1 MDDRVTT
8 YKRKAEEYINMKE
21 IFRLCLIRWKWILF
35 SLLTTVGVAVV
46 YLLVTPVEYKRSA
59 SILIKEGDKSGA
71 SLAQDIGGFADM
83 GLFARNTNV
92 HNELVSLKSPATL
105 LEVIKRLNLDV
116 DYKVRGRFHKSTL
129 YGSDL
134 PVLISI
140 DRPGDDLEWSLN
152 VNVKDDGKVELS
164 DFVLNDEPMDGGKP
178 FFGGMTDSIPT
189 PLGTVRVELNPAY
202 RAGEGY
208 KTPSTIH
215 VFRSTLSTA
224 VAECQKRLQVGLIN
238 DKTSILELS
247 YTDVSTERAED
258 FLNTLISVYNENWV
272 KDKNKIAVSTSQ
284 FINERLGVIEQELGA
299 VDSDISSF
307 KSKNLIPDVRA
318 ASEMYMT
325 QAGEAST
332 QILALSNQLY
342 MMRYIRSH
350 MTGGHGREL
359 LPANS
364 GINSPVI
371 EKEISEY
378 NETLLQ
384 RNRLVSNS
392 SEQNPLVI
400 DMDRTLKAMRQSI
413 LLSVDNQINSLTNQ
427 IRTLRARENQS
438 TSRIASSPTQAQ
450 YLLSVERQQKI
461 KEALYLFLLQ
471 KREENELSQAF
482 TAYNTRVI
490 TPPMGAVSPIF
501 PRKRNILLG
510 AILLGLL
517 VPIAIIYIREVADT
531 KVRGRKDLDG
541 MKTPFLGEIPQC
553 ADSKGLRAIKKRGLR
568 RQERYEVVVQAQNR
582 NAINEAFRVTRAN
595 LEFILGADNRQ
606 KVMMV
611 TSLNGGSG
619 KTFVT
624 MNLAASFAINNK
636 RAIVIDLDMRRG
648 MLSTYVD
655 SPEVG
660 LSGLFC
666 GQVEDWRSIVVPSDD
681 LPDLHVL
688 PVGKIPPNPTELL
701 YSNKLSQLLVEL
713 RQEYDYIFIDCPPV
727 EIVAD
732 AYIIEKLV
740 DKVIFVIR
748 AGLIDRDMLPVV
760 DAFYNNKK
768 LNNMTLILNGTSSI
782 HGNHGYGYDY
792 KQYISN

>member
-1 MDDRVTT
+1 MDEKVTT
-8 YKRKAEEYINMKE
+8 YKRNVEEYFSLKE
-21 IFRLCLIRWKWILF
+21 IFRLCLIRWKWILL
-35 SLLTTVGVAVV
+35 SLLITVGAATA
-46 YLLVTPVEYKRSA
+46 YLMITPVEYKRSA
-59 SILIKEGDKSGA
+59 SILIKESDKPGA

-83 GLFARNTNV
+83 GLFSKSTNV
-92 HNELVSLKSPATL
+92 HNELVSLRSPATL
-105 LEVIKRLNLDV
+105 LEVIKRLNLDI
-116 DYKVRGRFHKSTL
+116 DYKVDGRFHRSTL
-129 YGSDL
+129 YGSEL
-134 PVLISI
+134 PIVVSI
-140 DRPGDDLEWSLN
+140 DRFYGALEWSLS
-152 VNVKDDGKVELS
+152 VTVRGDGMVEVS
-164 DFVLNDEPMDGGKP
+164 DMILDGEPMGEGQI
-178 FFGGMTDSIPT
+178 FLGEQVDSIPT
-189 PLGTVRVELNPAY
+189 PMGIVRVGLNSAY
-202 RAGEGY
+202 SDEMSIQ
-208 KTPSTIH
+208 TPMTIH
-215 VFRSTLSTA
+215 VSRSNLSTTM
-224 VAECQKRLQVGLIN
+224 AECQKRLQVGLIN

-247 YTDVSTERAED
+247 YTDVSIERAED
-258 FLNTLISVYNENWV
+258 FLDTLISVYNENWV

-284 FINERLGVIEQELGA
+284 FINERLSVIEQELGA

-307 KSKNLIPDVRA
+307 KSKNLIPDVRT

-325 QAGEAST
+325 QAGEAGT
-332 QILALSNQLY
+332 QILALNNQLY
-342 MMRYIRSH
+342 MARYIRGH
-350 MTGGHGREL
+350 ITGGQGREL
-359 LPANS
+359 LPVNS

-371 EKEISEY
+371 EREISEY

-384 RNRLVSNS
+384 LNRLLSNS
-392 SEQNPLVI
+392 SEKNPLVI
-400 DMDRTLKAMRQSI
+400 DMDRTLTAMRRSI
-413 LLSVDNQINSLTNQ
+413 LLSIDNEINSLSNQ
-427 IRTLRARENQS
+427 IRTLRAQESKS

-490 TPPMGAVSPIF
+490 TPPMGELTPIF

-510 AILLGLL
+510 AFLLGLL
-517 VPIAIIYIREVADT
+517 VPVAFIYVGAVTDT
-531 KVRGRKDLDG
+531 KVRGRKDLEG
-541 MKTPFLGEIPQC
+541 MTTPFLGEIPQSG
-553 ADSKGLRAIKKRGLR
+553 DSKGLRAIKR
-568 RQERYEVVVQAQNR
+568 RRKHERYEIVVQAQNR
-582 NAINEAFRVTRAN
+582 NAINEAFRVMRAN
-595 LEFILGADNRQ
+595 LEFMLGVDGHQ
-606 KVMMV
+606 KVMML

-636 RAIVIDLDMRRG
+636 RVVVIDLDMRRG

-660 LSGLFC
+660 LSALFSGLL
-666 GQVEDWRSIVVPSDD
+666 EDWQSIIVPSDD

-701 YSNKLSQLLVEL
+701 YSSRLSQLLEAL

-748 AGLIDRDMLPVV
+748 AGLTDREMLSVV

-768 LNNMTLILNGTSSI
+768 LNNMSLILNGTSSM

-792 KQYISN
+792 KQYISD

>member
-1 MDDRVTT
+1 MNEKINM
-8 YKRKAEEYINMKE
+8 YKRKTEEYITLKE
-21 IFRLCLIRWKWILF
+21 IFRLCLIRWKWFLF
-35 SLLTTVGVAVV
+35 SLLITVGGAVV
-46 YLLVTPVEYKRSA
+46 YLFVTPVEYKSSA
-59 SILIKEGDKSGA
+59 SILIKERDKSGVL
-71 SLAQDIGGFADM
+71 SAQDIGGFADM
-83 GLFARNTNV
+83 GLFSRNTNV

-105 LEVIKRLNLDV
+105 LEVIKRLNLDI
-116 DYKVRGRFHKSTL
+116 DYKVGGQFHESTL

-134 PVLISI
+134 PILISI
-140 DRPGDDLEWSLN
+140 DRFDDTLEWSLTLT
-152 VNVKDDGKVELS
+152 VRGDGMVELS
-164 DFVLNDEPMDGGKP
+164 DMIFDGELRGEGEV
-178 FFGGMTDSIPT
+178 FLGEMVDSIST
-189 PLGTVRVELNPAY
+189 PLGIVSVGVNSAYSDEKSIQTPLTIRVS
-202 RAGEGY
+202 R
-208 KTPSTIH
+208 TS
-215 VFRSTLSTA
+215 LSATM
-224 VAECQKRLQVGLIN
+224 AECQKRLQVGLIN
-238 DKTSILELS
+238 DRTSILELS

-258 FLNTLISVYNENWV
+258 FLDTLIAVYNENWV
-272 KDKNKIAVSTSQ
+272 KDKNKIAMSTSQ

-299 VDSDISSF
+299 VDSNISSF
-307 KSKNLIPDVRA
+307 KSKNLIPDVRT

-325 QAGEAST
+325 QADEAGA

-342 MMRYIRSH
+342 MVRYIRSH
-350 MTGGHGREL
+350 ITGRQGREL

-364 GINSPVI
+364 SINSPAI

-378 NETLLQ
+378 NGILLQ

-413 LLSVDNQINSLTNQ
+413 LLSMDNQINSLSNQ
-427 IRTLRARENQS
+427 IRTLRTRKKQT

-490 TPPMGAVSPIF
+490 TPPMSAVDPIF

-517 VPIAIIYIREVADT
+517 VPMAIIYIHELADT
-531 KVRGRKDLDG
+531 KVRGRKDLEG
-541 MKTPFLGEIPQC
+541 MATPFLGEIPQSG
-553 ADSKGLRAIKKRGLR
+553 DSKGLRAMKRR
-568 RQERYEVVVQAQNR
+568 RKHEQYEIIVQAQNR

-595 LEFILGADNRQ
+595 LEFMLGVDCRQ
-606 KVMMV
+606 KVMML

-636 RAIVIDLDMRRG
+636 RTIVIDLDMRRG

-655 SPEVG
+655 RPEVG
-660 LSGLFC
+660 LSGFFC
-666 GQVEDWRSIVVPSDD
+666 GQVEEWHSIVVPSRD
-681 LPDLHVL
+681 LPGLHVL
-688 PVGKIPPNPTELL
+688 PVGWIPPNPTELL
-701 YSNKLSQLLVEL
+701 YSNKLSQLLDEL

-740 DKVIFVIR
+740 DKVIFVVR

-768 LNNMTLILNGTSSI
+768 LNNMALILNGTSSI

>member
-1 MDDRVTT
+1 MDEKVTT
-8 YKRKAEEYINMKE
+8 YKRNVEEYFSLKE
-21 IFRLCLIRWKWILF
+21 IFRLCLIRWKWILL
-35 SLLTTVGVAVV
+35 SLLITVGAATA
-46 YLLVTPVEYKRSA
+46 YLMITPVEYKRSA
-59 SILIKEGDKSGA
+59 SILIKESDKPGA

-83 GLFARNTNV
+83 GLFSKSTNV
-92 HNELVSLKSPATL
+92 HNELVSLRSPATL
-105 LEVIKRLNLDV
+105 LEVIKRLNLDI
-116 DYKVRGRFHKSTL
+116 DYKVDGRFHRSTL
-129 YGSDL
+129 YGSEL
-134 PVLISI
+134 PIVVSI
-140 DRPGDDLEWSLN
+140 DRFYGALEWSLS
-152 VNVKDDGKVELS
+152 VTVRGDGMVEVS
-164 DFVLNDEPMDGGKP
+164 DMILDGEPMGEGQI
-178 FFGGMTDSIPT
+178 FLGEQVDSIPT
-189 PLGTVRVELNPAY
+189 PMGIVRVGLNSAY
-202 RAGEGY
+202 SDEMSIQ
-208 KTPSTIH
+208 TPMTIH
-215 VFRSTLSTA
+215 VSRSNLSTTM
-224 VAECQKRLQVGLIN
+224 AECQKRLQVGLIN

-247 YTDVSTERAED
+247 YTDVSIERAED
-258 FLNTLISVYNENWV
+258 FLDTLISVYNENWV

-284 FINERLGVIEQELGA
+284 FINERLSVIEQELGA

-307 KSKNLIPDVRA
+307 KSKNLIPDVRT

-325 QAGEAST
+325 QAGEAGT
-332 QILALSNQLY
+332 QILALNNQLY
-342 MMRYIRSH
+342 MARYIRGH
-350 MTGGHGREL
+350 ITGGQGREL
-359 LPANS
+359 LPVNS

-371 EKEISEY
+371 EREISEY

-384 RNRLVSNS
+384 LNRLLSNS
-392 SEQNPLVI
+392 SEKNPLVI
-400 DMDRTLKAMRQSI
+400 DMDRTLTAMRRSI
-413 LLSVDNQINSLTNQ
+413 LLSIDNEINSLSNQ
-427 IRTLRARENQS
+427 IRTLRAQESKS

-490 TPPMGAVSPIF
+490 TPPMGELTPIF

-510 AILLGLL
+510 AFLLGLL
-517 VPIAIIYIREVADT
+517 VPVAFIYVGAVTDT
-531 KVRGRKDLDG
+531 KVRGRKDLEG
-541 MKTPFLGEIPQC
+541 MTTPFLGEIPQSG
-553 ADSKGLRAIKKRGLR
+553 DSKGLRTIKR
-568 RQERYEVVVQAQNR
+568 RRKHERYEIVVQAQNR

-595 LEFILGADNRQ
+595 LEFMLGVDGHQ
-606 KVMMV
+606 KVMML

-636 RAIVIDLDMRRG
+636 RVVVIDLDMRRG

-660 LSGLFC
+660 LSALFS
-666 GQVEDWRSIVVPSDD
+666 GHLEDWQSIIVPSDD

-701 YSNKLSQLLVEL
+701 YSGRLSQLLEAL

-748 AGLIDRDMLPVV
+748 AGLTDREMLSVV

-768 LNNMTLILNGTSSI
+768 LNNMSLILNGTSSM

-792 KQYISN
+792 KQYISD

>member
-1 MDDRVTT
+1 MDEKVTT
-8 YKRKAEEYINMKE
+8 YKRNVEEYFSLKE
-21 IFRLCLIRWKWILF
+21 IFRLCLIRWKWILL
-35 SLLTTVGVAVV
+35 SLLITVGAATA
-46 YLLVTPVEYKRSA
+46 YLMITPVEYKRSA
-59 SILIKEGDKSGA
+59 SILIKESDKPGA

-83 GLFARNTNV
+83 GLFSKSTNV
-92 HNELVSLKSPATL
+92 HNELVSLRSPATL
-105 LEVIKRLNLDV
+105 LEVIKRLNLDI
-116 DYKVRGRFHKSTL
+116 DYKVDGRFHRSTL
-129 YGSDL
+129 YGSEL
-134 PVLISI
+134 PIVVSI
-140 DRPGDDLEWSLN
+140 DRFYGALEWSLSLT
-152 VNVKDDGKVELS
+152 VRGDGMVEVS
-164 DFVLNDEPMDGGKP
+164 DMILDGEPMGEGQI
-178 FFGGMTDSIPT
+178 FLGELVDSIPT
-189 PLGTVRVELNPAY
+189 PMGIVRVGLNSAY
-202 RAGEGY
+202 SDEMSIQ
-208 KTPSTIH
+208 TPMTIH
-215 VFRSTLSTA
+215 VSRSNLSTTM
-224 VAECQKRLQVGLIN
+224 AECQKRLQVGLIN

-247 YTDVSTERAED
+247 YTDVSIERAED
-258 FLNTLISVYNENWV
+258 FLDTLISVYNENWV

-284 FINERLGVIEQELGA
+284 FINERLSVIEQELGA

-307 KSKNLIPDVRA
+307 KSKNLIPDVRT

-325 QAGEAST
+325 QAGEAGT
-332 QILALSNQLY
+332 QILALNNQLY
-342 MMRYIRSH
+342 MARYIRGH
-350 MTGGHGREL
+350 ITGGQGREL
-359 LPANS
+359 LPVNS

-371 EKEISEY
+371 EREISEY

-384 RNRLVSNS
+384 LNRLLSNS
-392 SEQNPLVI
+392 SEKNPLVI
-400 DMDRTLKAMRQSI
+400 DMDRTLTAMRRSI
-413 LLSVDNQINSLTNQ
+413 LLSIDNEINSLSNQ
-427 IRTLRARENQS
+427 IRTLRAQESKS

-490 TPPMGAVSPIF
+490 TPPMGELTPIF

-510 AILLGLL
+510 AFLLGLL
-517 VPIAIIYIREVADT
+517 VPVAFIYVGAVTDT
-531 KVRGRKDLDG
+531 KVRGRKDLEG
-541 MKTPFLGEIPQC
+541 MTTPFLGEIPQNG
-553 ADSKGLRAIKKRGLR
+553 DSKGLRAIKR
-568 RQERYEVVVQAQNR
+568 RRKYERYEIVVQAQNR

-595 LEFILGADNRQ
+595 LEFMLGVDGHQ
-606 KVMMV
+606 KVMML

-636 RAIVIDLDMRRG
+636 RVVVIDLDMRRG

-660 LSGLFC
+660 LSALFS
-666 GQVEDWRSIVVPSDD
+666 GQLEDWRSIIVPSDD

-701 YSNKLSQLLVEL
+701 YSSRLSQLLEAL

-748 AGLIDRDMLPVV
+748 AGLTDREMLSVV

-768 LNNMTLILNGTSSI
+768 LNNMSLILNGTSSM

-792 KQYISN
+792 KQYISD